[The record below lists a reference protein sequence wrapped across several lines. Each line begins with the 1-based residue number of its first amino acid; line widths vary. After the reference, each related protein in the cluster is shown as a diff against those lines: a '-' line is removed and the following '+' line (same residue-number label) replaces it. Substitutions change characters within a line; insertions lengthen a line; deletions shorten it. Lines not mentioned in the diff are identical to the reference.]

1 MRPNLVSS
9 ERKIKRPLLV
19 SRSPRER
26 LPFIAN
32 LELPVCDDA
41 AVEGRTALTR
51 LPIEPHYRDAE
62 LLRLVGQVAADPI
75 AREHEDANRHRL
87 EHLVVAL
94 EGRCVL
100 VLGPIGLEHAM

>member
-51 LPIEPHYRDAE
+51 LPIDPHYRDAE

-75 AREHEDANRHRL
+75 ARDTRTPTGIASSIWSLRL
-87 EHLVVAL
+87 KSGGSLCLAQS
-94 EGRCVL
+94 G
-100 VLGPIGLEHAM
+100 